1 VSGWLLLEAS
11 LECEEEGRA
20 DPPLYIGV
28 LRKAERP
35 PRYTCATDDPRY
47 NPHASQSRQDFDRVT
62 ACLSLDNHREK
73 KFGFISPTLE
83 MLPRRRPN
91 PAPAPY
97 CERCIEIMRLQAQTS
112 ALTGIATLGKGGPCG
127 DARKPAFS
135 C

>member
-35 PRYTCATDDPRY
+35 PRYMCATDDPRY
-47 NPHASQSRQDFDRVT
+47 NTHASQSRQDFDRVT

-73 KFGFISPTLE
+73 KIRLHFSHLGNAASTQTQPSP
-83 MLPRRRPN
+83 
-91 PAPAPY
+91 
-97 CERCIEIMRLQAQTS
+97 S
-112 ALTGIATLGKGGPCG
+112 ALL
-127 DARKPAFS
+127 
-135 C
+135 